1 MAKVIC
7 DNDPAAKLIV
17 GLVEEL
23 SQIGYKIV
31 IEGVEEQ
38 EMFDILV
45 ETTATHLQG
54 FYINRPA
61 LEPPDNV
68 SHISKSY

>member
-1 MAKVIC
+1 LAKVIC

-45 ETTATHLQG
+45 EIYSNASSG
-54 FYINRPA
+54 FLYQPA
-61 LEPPDNV
+61 C
-68 SHISKSY
+68 S